1 MTGDTMMAASLLQTI
16 ESAGEAVL
24 TLSETLEEAE
34 FRRSR
39 LVRPEVQRQLCL
51 MADTLGALP
60 PKLLTAMPEIDWE
73 GWRSHRRAFE
83 GEPPASDD
91 AMWFA
96 MQSLVPATLNWLRVY
111 KQSQPD
117 LFNLFDHR

>member
-1 MTGDTMMAASLLQTI
+1 MTRRTMIAAPLLHTI

-51 MADTLGALP
+51 MGDTLGAMP
-60 PKLLTAMPEIDWE
+60 PEVLKALPEIDWE
-73 GWRSHRRAFE
+73 GWRAHRRLFE

-111 KQSQPD
+111 KQSQPE
-117 LFNLFDHR
+117 LFDYR